1 MLRGY
6 SFKPRPNS
14 HGLGTVGSVITNGLE
29 INRCLHSKKQFDE
42 KKQD

>member
-14 HGLGTVGSVITNGLE
+14 NAPGTVGSVITNGLL
-29 INRCLHSKKQFDE
+29 INRYSHSIKLFDE